1 MKYRPEIDG
10 LRAIAVGA
18 VVLFH
23 ATGSLMPGGFI
34 GVDVFFVISG
44 FLITTILLEDLRQDR
59 FSLMRFYERR
69 ARRIL
74 PALTVVVV
82 LTLLASCFLLP
93 LHETNEAFES
103 ALATMLFLANVRFWL
118 KTDYF
123 ATAAEEQPFLHM
135 WSLAVEEQYYLFFP
149 ILLYFVWRWRKSAL
163 LWVLL
168 CLTLLSLIT
177 AEVLSRHAPVANFFL
192 PMGRVWELLVGSCIA
207 YWGVQRPRMIIA
219 EGATALGLL
228 MIIIPIFM
236 FSKATPTP
244 SLWTAIPVVGTALV
258 ILYARD
264 GSRVTRLLQLRPMI
278 GLGLIS
284 YSVYLYHQPLLAF
297 ARVNLPGAWKSTPV
311 FLGIALLAVIL
322 GYLSWRYVEKPFRRG
337 FSRQRIFILSGVSI
351 GLITTLSAVAVFA
364 PQTLRNA
371 YVSTLSDASRE
382 RFYQIE
388 SLSDVAFFGID
399 LPGECHFVMSYADD
413 MFLERFQACE
423 ARYGP
428 GILVIGGSH
437 AADLHGA
444 LVAASDHPFIAGLAL
459 GFCRPYP
466 RLSGPPPHE
475 CHYDGIRDFVRRH
488 GDLVEHVIYTQVFFA
503 LFDDYAQVTSTRGFH
518 PELAAMAADYLQS
531 LAEHVPVS
539 MMGPRRTL
547 PIDPK
552 RLDPRHD
559 LFEQMEKAYV
569 AGTSEAEDL
578 ADRTFATL
586 LAGTPVD
593 YLSVIELAQMQMP
606 EDGFDGEIL
615 LYQDT
620 NHWNAAGEI
629 YFGARLRRAIM
640 ALETSPLKIA
650 LYGRP

>member
-1 MKYRPEIDG
+1 MKYRSEIDG

-23 ATGSLMPGGFI
+23 AAGALVPGGYV

-44 FLITTILLEDLRQDR
+44 FLITTILLRDLEQDR
-59 FSLMRFYERR
+59 FSLIHFYERR

-82 LTLLASCFLLP
+82 LTLIASCFLLP
-93 LHETNEAFES
+93 LQETNEAFES

-135 WSLAVEEQYYLFFP
+135 WSLAVEEQYYLVFP

-228 MIIIPIFM
+228 MIIIPIFV

-244 SLWTAIPVVGTALV
+244 SLWTAIPVLGTALV

-264 GSRVTRLLQLRPMI
+264 GSRVTRLLQLKPMI

-297 ARVNLPGAWKSTPV
+297 ARVNLPGEWHTKPV
-311 FLGIALLAVIL
+311 LLGFALLSIPF
-322 GYLSWRYVEKPFRRG
+322 GYLSWRFVEKPFRRE
-337 FSRQRIFILSGVSI
+337 FSRQTVFALSGISI
-351 GLITTLSAVAVFA
+351 GLITAFSAVAVFF
-364 PQTLRNA
+364 PQTLRGA
-371 YVSTLSDASRE
+371 YVSTLSEVSRE
-382 RFYQIE
+382 RFEQIE
-388 SLSDVAFFGID
+388 ALSDFSTHGVAQ
-399 LPGECHFVMSYADD
+399 PGDCNFIMSYADAA
-413 MFLERFQACE
+413 FLERFQVCAAE
-423 ARYGP
+423 HGP

-437 AADLHGA
+437 AADLQGA
-444 LVAASDHPFIAGLAL
+444 LVVASDHPFIAGLAL

-466 RLSGPPPHE
+466 SLIGPPPHD
-475 CHYDGIRDFVRRH
+475 CHYDGILQFVREH
-488 GDLVEHVIYTQVFFA
+488 GEMVQHVVYTQAFFA
-503 LFDDYAQVTSTRGFH
+503 LFDDYATVTSTRGFH
-518 PELAAMAADYLQS
+518 PELVEIAAAYLQS
-531 LAEHVPVS
+531 LAKYVPVS
-539 MMGPRRTL
+539 MIGPRLIL
-547 PIDPK
+547 PMDPK

-559 LFEQMEKAYV
+559 LSEQMREAYL
-569 AGTSEAEDL
+569 AGTSEAADL
-578 ADRTFATL
+578 ADQTFARL
-586 LAGTPVD
+586 LASTPVE
-593 YLSVIELAQMQMP
+593 YLSLIKLIGMRMP
-606 EDGFDGEIL
+606 ADSFEGNNL
-615 LYQDT
+615 LYHDH
-620 NHWNAAGEI
+620 NHWNAAGEEV
-629 YFGARLRRAIM
+629 FGARLRAAFMSLRGS
-640 ALETSPLKIA
+640 ALKSA
-650 LYGRP
+650 FFDGS